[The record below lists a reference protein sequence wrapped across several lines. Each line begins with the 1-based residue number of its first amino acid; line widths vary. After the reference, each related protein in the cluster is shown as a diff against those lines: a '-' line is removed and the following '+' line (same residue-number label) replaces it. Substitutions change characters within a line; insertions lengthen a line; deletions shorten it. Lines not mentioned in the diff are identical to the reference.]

1 MTRIASIPAPALGPA
16 SAQRLVA
23 LGLGL
28 GLGLPACS
36 TPTPAIVLALSNKDD
51 QQCPTT
57 DCSMLPLPCRSV
69 MSIQIVDRDDPS
81 KIWHSQCSEVQFDT
95 NRTMCSL
102 GGVELDPATV
112 LPVTD
117 LIVEVAVFPASM
129 IPSDPAHPNE
139 LQCPAHIK
147 YSSANGFPQEQWPT
161 PALGGRAYYHPGDPS
176 VNVTLGCTDL
186 MALEESCA
194 TSDLVSVTATVDDFE
209 SQSSVPGGSTSV
221 ASQLRVS
228 VGEPHMGDTGFT
240 LRVSDSRA
248 LDLVSSKGASASSVP
263 IWQGDVDLQ
272 LHDYVCVDVVEAVAQ
287 TTAVL
292 RCRPMGPSS
301 RVEASG
307 MWISRAEVQ
316 RILTALAP
324 LASPPP
330 LKFPDEGLTIGVVV
344 DQAALGVPGMVVT
357 SAAGNVRYLTG
368 GGMLSATSTSSTG
381 IFVAPDAPF
390 GTVFSTSGP
399 GRPTTN
405 GVGGNVAGKLTVVV
419 LQVGNQLP

>member
-1 MTRIASIPAPALGPA
+1 VTRAASIHALGSA

-28 GLGLPACS
+28 GLGVPACS

-69 MSIQIVDRDDPS
+69 MSIQVVDRDDPS
-81 KIWHSQCSEVQFDT
+81 KILHSQCTEVQFDT
-95 NRTMCSL
+95 KHTMCSL
-102 GGVELDPATV
+102 GNVELEPATA

-129 IPSDPAHPNE
+129 IPSDPAHPND
-139 LQCPAHIK
+139 LQCPAHVK
-147 YSSANGFPQEQWPT
+147 YSSANGFPQEQSPT

-176 VNVTLGCTDL
+176 VNITLGCTDL

-194 TSDLVSVTATVDDFE
+194 ISDLVSVTATVDDFE
-209 SQSSVPGGSTSV
+209 TQSSVPAGSAGI

-228 VGEPHMGDTGFT
+228 VGEPHMGDSGFT
-240 LRVSDSRA
+240 LRVSDTRA
-248 LDLVSSKGASASSVP
+248 LDLVNSKASGGVP

-324 LASPPP
+324 LSAPP

-368 GGMLSATSTSSTG
+368 GGVLSATSTSSTG

-399 GRPTTN
+399 GRPTTT

-419 LQVGNQLP
+419 LQVGNQQP